1 MNSTNFVKVGVIVV
15 GILVGI
21 TIVGSIIL
29 TIHRPDATATF
40 VSQMSTLIGLVTVA
54 AGVFYGFSKQGERLE
69 GIENTAVQIEHNVNG
84 KMSKAQQERDTARD
98 TLRRMGLD
106 EYGNPLPDTGTTPT
120 QDGTV

>member
-21 TIVGSIIL
+21 AIVGSIIL